1 MTMKSFTIS
10 WFLEGSRKN
19 TREKIEKKV
28 KKKKEKMEK
37 KILVCLITHTYYF

>member
-19 TREKIEKKV
+19 TREKIDKKV
-28 KKKKEKMEK
+28 KKKIVKNGKK
-37 KILVCLITHTYYF
+37 KIKFV